1 MRPTKIGVCS
11 YSVLSVVKNEYVSV
25 GARRVENSLKII
37 AARMYAMIFSKLT
50 LAKNLLLSS
59 RSLGPFLGVEI
70 LTQKKQDVSYFR
82 EVLQKEKKK

>member
-1 MRPTKIGVCS
+1 
-11 YSVLSVVKNEYVSV
+11 
-25 GARRVENSLKII
+25 
-37 AARMYAMIFSKLT
+37 MYAMIFSKLT